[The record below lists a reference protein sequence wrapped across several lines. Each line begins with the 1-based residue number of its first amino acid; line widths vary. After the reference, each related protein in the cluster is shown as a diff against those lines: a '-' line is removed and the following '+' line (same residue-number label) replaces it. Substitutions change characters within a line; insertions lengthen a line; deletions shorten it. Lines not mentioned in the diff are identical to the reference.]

1 MKKIFFPINEIPG
14 KENAKKLFAFL
25 QKHEIKN
32 FDPNEGFRRF

>member
-1 MKKIFFPINEIPG
+1 MKKIFLPENELPG

-32 FDPNEGFRRF
+32 FVPKEGCWKF